1 MAWYDAQMENHILT
15 WSRTQT
21 IRVRNQLARWVGGC
35 VYCGGSGAACAFSPR
50 LCAPCADKLT
60 GLNVHRC
67 GQCAVMLMTDDALC
81 LSCMQSPPALRYVF
95 AFADYHSVMQHLIL
109 NYKFH
114 NMLHAAPVLAD
125 MLHAALTLYAQH
137 LSPDVIVPVP
147 QFDGLTHMRGFV
159 PLLHIVRQ
167 VDVQRLWLNPPQIQ
181 ANAVIRLHHAHLQ
194 VSSAPEQRRQQIK
207 NAFAAA
213 CDFTGQQVL
222 LIDDVY
228 TTGATLNELARV
240 CLEAGAKS
248 VDALVLARGRK
259 VK

>member
-1 MAWYDAQMENHILT
+1 M
-15 WSRTQT
+15 
-21 IRVRNQLARWVGGC
+21 
-35 VYCGGSGAACAFSPR
+35 
-50 LCAPCADKLT
+50 T

-67 GQCAVMLMTDDALC
+67 GRCAVILTTDDALC
-81 LSCMQSPPALRYVF
+81 LPCMQSPPALRYAF
-95 AFADYHSVMQHLIL
+95 AFADYHTVMQHLIL

-125 MLHAALTLYAQH
+125 MLHAGLRLYAQH
-137 LSPDVIVPVP
+137 LRPDVLVPVP
-147 QFDGLTHMRGFV
+147 QFEGLTRTRGFV
-159 PLLHIVRQ
+159 PLLHMLQQ
-167 VDVQRLWLNPPQIQ
+167 VDVHGVWSDAPMLKP
-181 ANAVIRLHHAHLQ
+181 NAAIRLQHTHLQ
-194 VSSAPEQRRQQIK
+194 VSSAPEQRRKQVK

-213 CDFTGQQVL
+213 HDFTGQEVL

>member
-1 MAWYDAQMENHILT
+1 MKNSILT

-21 IRVRNQLARWVGGC
+21 IRARHRLACWVGGC
-35 VYCGGSGAACAFSPR
+35 VYCGGSEAACAFSPR
-50 LCAPCADKLT
+50 LCTRCADQLT

-67 GQCAVMLMTDDALC
+67 GRCAVILMTDDALC
-81 LSCMQSPPALRYVF
+81 WPCIQSPPELRYTF
-95 AFADYHSVMQHLIL
+95 AFADYHMVMQHLIL

-125 MLHAALTLYAQH
+125 MLRATLTLYAQH
-137 LSPDVIVPVP
+137 LRPDVIVPVP
-147 QFDGLTHMRGFV
+147 QFEDLTHMRGFV
-159 PLLHIVRQ
+159 PLLHILQHIDLKGV
-167 VDVQRLWLNPPQIQ
+167 WLDSHVSPLIQ
-181 ANAVIRLHHAHLQ
+181 ANATIRLHHAHLQ
-194 VSSAPEQRRQQIK
+194 VSSTPEQRRKQIK
-207 NAFAAA
+207 NAFAATH
-213 CDFTGQQVL
+213 DFTGQQVL